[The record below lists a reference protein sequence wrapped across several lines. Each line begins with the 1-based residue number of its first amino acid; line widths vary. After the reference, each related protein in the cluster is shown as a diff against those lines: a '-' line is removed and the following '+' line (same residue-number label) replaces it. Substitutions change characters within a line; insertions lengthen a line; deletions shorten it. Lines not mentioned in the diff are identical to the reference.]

1 MRTHSVN
8 RIVLGLQERK
18 AENWQL
24 LWRGMVQP
32 KAKTAIQLLSPL
44 LLGAGQEQGILMHSR
59 NDRVCYSSRM
69 ASVEDAVLCLKPWFA
84 TSSAV
89 SFFFTFHIF
98 FYIFFSNIYPSIHLD
113 SAA

>member
-1 MRTHSVN
+1 VRTHSVK

-18 AENWQL
+18 AENWRL

-32 KAKTAIQLLSPL
+32 KAKTAIQLRRPL
-44 LLGAGQEQGILMHSR
+44 ELGAGQEQGILMHSR

-89 SFFFTFHIF
+89 SFFSRSPPF
-98 FYIFFSNIYPSIHLD
+98 FFCISNIYPSIHLD